1 MKRDFKS
8 SSKLSIFF
16 SYFKPYKGLFALD
29 MLCAVLVS
37 LADVIFPYLSR
48 YSLLELL
55 PNQKYKAFFVI
66 SAIMLASYI
75 IKAFFNY
82 IMVVVGH
89 IMGLYIETDMRR
101 DVFSHI
107 QKLSFSY
114 FDKKRTGELMSRITN
129 DLFEITELAHHGPEE
144 VAVSFLTIVG
154 SLVVVF
160 TIEWKL
166 ALVLAALLFAGLG
179 VALFSRN
186 RLRKSSRGVKEKT
199 GRINAAIEMGIAGMR
214 TARAFANEEEERE
227 KFISANASYVKA
239 RKEYFKA
246 MGTFMASM
254 DMVLSMMSVMVVIV
268 GGFLIMNGE
277 MIAIDL
283 FTFTLYVKVFVAPI
297 RRLTNFSELLFTG
310 RAGFDRFL
318 EIMREEPEIKDRPGA
333 LDMKK
338 TNGVIEFKEVSF
350 SYDPEKPILKDINLR
365 IESGEKIA
373 FVGSSGSGK
382 TTLVNLVPRFY
393 EVTEGAVL
401 IDGVDIR
408 DVTQE
413 SLRRNV
419 GIIQQDVFIFAA
431 TIMENIRYGRPDA
444 TDAEVVAAAIKA
456 EIHKDIIE
464 MPNGYDTQAG
474 ERGVMLSGGQKQ
486 RISIARAILKNP
498 KILILDEATS
508 SLDSVTERKIQESLD
523 ELSVGRTTLYIA
535 HRLSTVKNADK
546 VAVVENEGIAEF
558 GSPAELME
566 KGGRFKELIEAQSF
580 SEDL

>member
-8 SSKLSIFF
+8 SSKLGIFF

-29 MLCAVLVS
+29 MLCATLVS

-199 GRINAAIEMGIAGMR
+199 GRINAAIEMGIAGIR

-277 MIAIDL
+277 MIAVDL
-283 FTFTLYVKVFVAPI
+283 FTFTLYVRAFVAPI

-456 EIHKDIIE
+456 EIHKDISE

>member
-8 SSKLSIFF
+8 GSKLKIFF
-16 SYFKPYKGLFALD
+16 SYFKPYRGLFALD

-37 LADVIFPYLSR
+37 LADILFPYLSR

-55 PNQKYKAFFVI
+55 PNQKYRAFFII
-66 SAIMLASYI
+66 SAIMLGAYI
-75 IKAFFNY
+75 IKAVFNY

-89 IMGLYIETDMRR
+89 IMGLYIESDMRR
-101 DVFSHI
+101 DVFTHI

-144 VAVSFLTIVG
+144 VAVSSLTIIG
-154 SLVVVF
+154 SLIVVF
-160 TIEWKL
+160 AIEWKL
-166 ALVLAALLFAGLG
+166 ALVLAVLLFVGLG
-179 VALFSRN
+179 VTLFSRN

-199 GRINAAIEMGIAGMR
+199 GKINAAIEMGIAGMR

-227 KFISANASYVKA
+227 KFISANLSYVSA
-239 RKEYFKA
+239 RKEYYRS

-254 DMVLSMMSVMVVIV
+254 DLVLSSMSVMVVIV
-268 GGFLIMNGE
+268 GGFLIMKGD
-277 MIAIDL
+277 MISVDL
-283 FTFTLYVKVFVAPI
+283 FTFTLYVGAFVAPI

-318 EIMREEPEIKDRPGA
+318 EIMREEPEIKDMPDA
-333 LDMKK
+333 VEMKK
-338 TNGVIEFKEVSF
+338 TKGVIEFKDVSF
-350 SYDPEKPILKDINLR
+350 SYDPQKPILKDINLK

-401 IDGVDIR
+401 IDGRDIR

-456 EIHKDIIE
+456 EIHKDISE
-464 MPNGYDTQAG
+464 MPDGYDTPAG

-546 VAVVENEGIAEF
+546 VAVVEDEGIVEY
-558 GSPAELME
+558 GSPAELLE
-566 KGGRFKELIEAQSF
+566 KGGRFRELIEAQSF
-580 SEDL
+580 NEDL

>member
-8 SSKLSIFF
+8 SSKLGIFF

-29 MLCAVLVS
+29 MLCAILVS

-199 GRINAAIEMGIAGMR
+199 GRINAAIEMGIAGIR

-277 MIAIDL
+277 MIAVDL
-283 FTFTLYVKVFVAPI
+283 FTFTLYVRAFVAPI

-456 EIHKDIIE
+456 EIHKDISE

>member
-8 SSKLSIFF
+8 SSKLGIFF

-29 MLCAVLVS
+29 MLCAILVS
-37 LADVIFPYLSR
+37 LADVIFPYLLR

-199 GRINAAIEMGIAGMR
+199 GRINAAIEMGIAGIR

-277 MIAIDL
+277 MIAVDL
-283 FTFTLYVKVFVAPI
+283 FTFTLYVRAFVAPI

-456 EIHKDIIE
+456 EIHKDISE

>member
-29 MLCAVLVS
+29 MFCALLVS
-37 LADVIFPYLSR
+37 LADVLFPYLSR
-48 YSLLELL
+48 YSMMELL

-66 SAIMLASYI
+66 SGIMLGAYI
-75 IKAFFNY
+75 IKAIFNY

-89 IMGLYIETDMRR
+89 IMGLYIEADMRR
-101 DVFSHI
+101 DIFSHM

-160 TIEWKL
+160 AIEWKL
-166 ALVLAALLFAGLG
+166 ALVLAALLIVGLG
-179 VALFSRN
+179 VTMLSRHS
-186 RLRKSSRGVKEKT
+186 LRKSSRGVKEKT
-199 GRINAAIEMGIAGMR
+199 GKINAAIEMGIAGIR

-239 RKEYFKA
+239 RKEYYKS
-246 MGTFMASM
+246 MGTFMSLM
-254 DMVLSMMSVMVVIV
+254 DLVLSLMSVMVVIV

-277 MIAIDL
+277 MIVVDL
-283 FTFTLYVKVFVAPI
+283 MTFTLYVRAFVTPV

-310 RAGFDRFL
+310 RAGFDRFI
-318 EIMREEPEIKDRPGA
+318 EVMREEPDIKDRPDA
-333 LDMKK
+333 IDMKK
-338 TNGVIEFKEVSF
+338 TNGVIEFKDVSF
-350 SYDPEKPILKDINLR
+350 SYDPEKPILKDINLK
-365 IESGEKIA
+365 IGSGEKIA

-431 TIMENIRYGRPDA
+431 TVMENIRYGRPDA

-456 EIHKDIIE
+456 EIHKDISE
-464 MPNGYDTQAG
+464 MPNGYDTPAG
-474 ERGVMLSGGQKQ
+474 ERGIMLSGGQKQ

-508 SLDSVTERKIQESLD
+508 ALDSVTERKIQKSLD

-546 VAVVENEGIAEF
+546 VAVVENEGIVEY

>member
-8 SSKLSIFF
+8 GSKLKIFF
-16 SYFKPYKGLFALD
+16 SYFKPYRGLFALD

-37 LADVIFPYLSR
+37 LADILFPYLSR

-55 PNQKYKAFFVI
+55 PNQKYRAFFII
-66 SAIMLASYI
+66 SAIMLGAYI
-75 IKAFFNY
+75 IKALFNY

-89 IMGLYIETDMRR
+89 IMGLYIESDMRR
-101 DVFSHI
+101 DVFTHI

-144 VAVSFLTIVG
+144 VAVSSLTIIG
-154 SLVVVF
+154 SLIVVF
-160 TIEWKL
+160 AIEWKL
-166 ALVLAALLFAGLG
+166 ALVLAVLLFVGLG
-179 VALFSRN
+179 VTLFSRN

-199 GRINAAIEMGIAGMR
+199 GKINAAIEMGIAGMR

-227 KFISANASYVKA
+227 KFISANLSYVSA
-239 RKEYFKA
+239 RKEYYRS

-254 DMVLSMMSVMVVIV
+254 DLVLSSMSVMVVIV
-268 GGFLIMNGE
+268 GGFLIMKGD
-277 MIAIDL
+277 MISVDL
-283 FTFTLYVKVFVAPI
+283 FTFTLYVGAFVAPI

-318 EIMREEPEIKDRPGA
+318 EIMREEPEIKDRPDA
-333 LDMKK
+333 VEMKK
-338 TNGVIEFKEVSF
+338 TKGVIEFKDVSF
-350 SYDPEKPILKDINLR
+350 SYDPQKPILRDINLK

-401 IDGVDIR
+401 IDGRDIR

-456 EIHKDIIE
+456 EIHKDISE
-464 MPNGYDTQAG
+464 MPDGYDTPAG

-546 VAVVENEGIAEF
+546 VAVVEDEGIVEY
-558 GSPAELME
+558 GSPAELLE
-566 KGGRFKELIEAQSF
+566 KGGRFRELIEAQSF
-580 SEDL
+580 NEDL

>member
-29 MLCAVLVS
+29 MFCALLVS
-37 LADVIFPYLSR
+37 LADVLFPYLSR
-48 YSLLELL
+48 YSMMELL

-66 SAIMLASYI
+66 SGIMLGAYI
-75 IKAFFNY
+75 IKAIFNY

-89 IMGLYIETDMRR
+89 IMGLYIEADMRR
-101 DVFSHI
+101 DIFSHM

-154 SLVVVF
+154 SLFVVF
-160 TIEWKL
+160 AIEWKL
-166 ALVLAALLFAGLG
+166 ALVLAALLIVGLG
-179 VALFSRN
+179 VTMLSRHS
-186 RLRKSSRGVKEKT
+186 LRKSSRGVKEKT
-199 GRINAAIEMGIAGMR
+199 GKINAAIEMGIAGIR

-239 RKEYFKA
+239 RKEYYKS
-246 MGTFMASM
+246 MGTFMSLM
-254 DMVLSMMSVMVVIV
+254 DLVLSLMSVMVVIV

-277 MIAIDL
+277 MIVVDL
-283 FTFTLYVKVFVAPI
+283 MTFTLYVRAFVTPV

-310 RAGFDRFL
+310 RAGFDRFI
-318 EIMREEPEIKDRPGA
+318 EVMREEPDIKDRPDA
-333 LDMKK
+333 IDMKK
-338 TNGVIEFKEVSF
+338 TNGVIEFKDVSF
-350 SYDPEKPILKDINLR
+350 SYDPQKPILKDINLK

-431 TIMENIRYGRPDA
+431 TVMENIRYGRPDA

-456 EIHKDIIE
+456 EIHKDISE
-464 MPNGYDTQAG
+464 MPNGYDTPAG
-474 ERGVMLSGGQKQ
+474 ERGIMLSGGQKQ

-508 SLDSVTERKIQESLD
+508 ALDSVTERRIQESLD

-546 VAVVENEGIAEF
+546 VAVVENEGIVEY

>member
-1 MKRDFKS
+1 MKKDFKS

-29 MLCAVLVS
+29 MFCALLVS
-37 LADVIFPYLSR
+37 LADVLFPYLSR
-48 YSLLELL
+48 YSMMELL

-66 SAIMLASYI
+66 SGIMLGAYI
-75 IKAFFNY
+75 IKAIFNY

-89 IMGLYIETDMRR
+89 IMGLYIEADMRR
-101 DVFSHI
+101 DIFSHM

-160 TIEWKL
+160 AIEWKL
-166 ALVLAALLFAGLG
+166 ALVLAALLIVGLG
-179 VALFSRN
+179 VTMLSRHS
-186 RLRKSSRGVKEKT
+186 LRKSSRGVKEKT
-199 GRINAAIEMGIAGMR
+199 GKINAAIEMGIAGIR

-239 RKEYFKA
+239 RKEYYKS
-246 MGTFMASM
+246 MGTFMSLM
-254 DMVLSMMSVMVVIV
+254 DLVLSLMSVMVVIV

-277 MIAIDL
+277 MIVVDL
-283 FTFTLYVKVFVAPI
+283 MTFTLYVRAFVTPV

-310 RAGFDRFL
+310 RAGFDRFI
-318 EIMREEPEIKDRPGA
+318 EVMREEPDIKDRPDA
-333 LDMKK
+333 IDMKK
-338 TNGVIEFKEVSF
+338 TNGVIEFKDVSF
-350 SYDPEKPILKDINLR
+350 SYDPEKPILKDINLK
-365 IESGEKIA
+365 IGSGEKIA

-431 TIMENIRYGRPDA
+431 TVMENIRYGRPDA

-456 EIHKDIIE
+456 EIHKDISE
-464 MPNGYDTQAG
+464 MPNGYDTPAG
-474 ERGVMLSGGQKQ
+474 ERGIMLSGGQKQ

-508 SLDSVTERKIQESLD
+508 ALDSVTERRIQESLD

-546 VAVVENEGIAEF
+546 VAVVENEGIVEY

>member
-1 MKRDFKS
+1 
-8 SSKLSIFF
+8 
-16 SYFKPYKGLFALD
+16 
-29 MLCAVLVS
+29 MLCAILVS
-37 LADVIFPYLSR
+37 LADVIFPYLLR

-199 GRINAAIEMGIAGMR
+199 GRINAAIEMGIAGIR

-277 MIAIDL
+277 MIAVDL
-283 FTFTLYVKVFVAPI
+283 FTFTLYVRAFVAPI

-456 EIHKDIIE
+456 EIHKDISE

>member
-8 SSKLSIFF
+8 GSKLKIFF
-16 SYFKPYKGLFALD
+16 SYFKPYRGLFALD

-37 LADVIFPYLSR
+37 LADILFPYLSR

-55 PNQKYKAFFVI
+55 PNQKYRAFFII
-66 SAIMLASYI
+66 SAIMLGAYI
-75 IKAFFNY
+75 IKAIFNY

-89 IMGLYIETDMRR
+89 IMGLYIESDMRR
-101 DVFSHI
+101 DVFTHI

-144 VAVSFLTIVG
+144 VAVSSLTIIG
-154 SLVVVF
+154 SLIVVF
-160 TIEWKL
+160 AIEWKL
-166 ALVLAALLFAGLG
+166 ALMLAVLLFVGLG
-179 VALFSRN
+179 VTLFSRN

-199 GRINAAIEMGIAGMR
+199 GKINAAIEMGIAGMR

-227 KFISANASYVKA
+227 KFISANLSYVSA
-239 RKEYFKA
+239 RKEYYRS

-254 DMVLSMMSVMVVIV
+254 DLVLSSMSVMVVIV
-268 GGFLIMNGE
+268 GGFLIMKGD
-277 MIAIDL
+277 MISVDL
-283 FTFTLYVKVFVAPI
+283 FTFTLYVGAFVAPI

-318 EIMREEPEIKDRPGA
+318 EIMREEPEIKDMPDA
-333 LDMKK
+333 VEMKK
-338 TNGVIEFKEVSF
+338 TKGVIEFKDVSF
-350 SYDPEKPILKDINLR
+350 SYDPQKPILRDINLK

-401 IDGVDIR
+401 IDGRDIR

-456 EIHKDIIE
+456 EIHKDISE
-464 MPNGYDTQAG
+464 MPDGYDTPAG

-546 VAVVENEGIAEF
+546 VAVVEDEGIVEY
-558 GSPAELME
+558 GSPAELLE
-566 KGGRFKELIEAQSF
+566 KGGRFRELIEAQSF
-580 SEDL
+580 NEDL